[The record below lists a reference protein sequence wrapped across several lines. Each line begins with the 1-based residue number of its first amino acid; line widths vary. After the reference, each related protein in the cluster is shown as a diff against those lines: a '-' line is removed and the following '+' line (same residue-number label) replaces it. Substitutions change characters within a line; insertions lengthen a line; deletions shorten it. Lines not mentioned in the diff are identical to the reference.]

1 MVTHLPLLQT
11 HTKMRQIVRFVPV
24 LAIMLCL
31 SCKSSQKLETT
42 VTNDL
47 KTHFQNHQFQLSLND
62 TVTWF
67 VWNNDSDTV
76 PSQKRQ
82 MIRSSN
88 VNLFEDKTDTTKQ
101 TNVQASETKKTTKPY
116 IPDETP
122 VDWWLVAKGLL
133 AIAIILFI
141 VRHR

>member
-1 MVTHLPLLQT
+1 MVTHWPQLQT
-11 HTKMRQIVRFVPV
+11 HTKMRQIARFVPV

-67 VWNNDSDTV
+67 IWNNDSDTV

-101 TNVQASETKKTTKPY
+101 TKVQANKIQKTTKPLCSA
-116 IPDETP
+116 ESP

-141 VRHR
+141 VRRR

>member
-1 MVTHLPLLQT
+1 
-11 HTKMRQIVRFVPV
+11 MRQIARFVPV

-31 SCKSSQKLETT
+31 SCKSTQKLETT

-67 VWNNDSDTV
+67 IWNNDSDTV
-76 PSQKRQ
+76 PTHKRQ

-101 TNVQASETKKTTKPY
+101 TYVQTSETKKTTKP
-116 IPDETP
+116 INAGESP

-141 VRHR
+141 VHRR

>member
-1 MVTHLPLLQT
+1 MVTHWPKLQT

-31 SCKSSQKLETT
+31 SCKSSQKLKTT

-47 KTHFQNHQFQLSLND
+47 KAHFQNRQFQLSLND

-67 VWNNDSDTV
+67 VWNNDTDTV

-88 VNLFEDKTDTTKQ
+88 VNLFEEKTDTTKQ
-101 TNVQASETKKTTKPY
+101 TNVQATETKKTTKPF
-116 IPDETP
+116 IPGESP

-141 VRHR
+141 VHRR

>member
-1 MVTHLPLLQT
+1 MVTNWPQT
-11 HTKMRQIVRFVPV
+11 HTKMRQIARFVPV

-31 SCKSSQKLETT
+31 SCKSSQRLETT

-62 TVTWF
+62 TITWF

-88 VNLFEDKTDTTKQ
+88 VNLFEDKTDTSKQ
-101 TNVQASETKKTTKPY
+101 TSVQASDTKKTTKPF
-116 IPDETP
+116 ITGEST
-122 VDWWLVAKGLL
+122 VNWWIVAKALL
-133 AIAIILFI
+133 AIAIIIFI
-141 VRHR
+141 VRRR

>member
-1 MVTHLPLLQT
+1 MVTHWPQLPT
-11 HTKMRQIVRFVPV
+11 HTKMRQIARFVPV

-62 TVTWF
+62 TITWF

-76 PSQKRQ
+76 PSQKRR

-101 TNVQASETKKTTKPY
+101 TNMQASKTKKSTKPF
-116 IPDETP
+116 IPDESP
-122 VDWWLVAKGLL
+122 VNWWLIAKGLL
-133 AIAIILFI
+133 AIAIIIFI
-141 VRHR
+141 VRRR

>member
-1 MVTHLPLLQT
+1 
-11 HTKMRQIVRFVPV
+11 
-24 LAIMLCL
+24 
-31 SCKSSQKLETT
+31 
-42 VTNDL
+42 
-47 KTHFQNHQFQLSLND
+47 
-62 TVTWF
+62 
-67 VWNNDSDTV
+67 
-76 PSQKRQ
+76 

-101 TNVQASETKKTTKPY
+101 TNVQASETKKTTKPF

-141 VRHR
+141 VRHH

>member
-1 MVTHLPLLQT
+1 
-11 HTKMRQIVRFVPV
+11 MRHIVRFVPV

-67 VWNNDSDTV
+67 IWNNDSDTV

-101 TNVQASETKKTTKPY
+101 AYEQTVKTKKTTKPF
-116 IPDETP
+116 IPDESP
-122 VDWWLVAKGLL
+122 VDWWLIAKGLL
-133 AIAIILFI
+133 AIAIILYI
-141 VRHR
+141 VRSR

>member
-1 MVTHLPLLQT
+1 
-11 HTKMRQIVRFVPV
+11 MRQIVRFVPV

-31 SCKSSQKLETT
+31 SCKSTQKLETT

-47 KTHFQNHQFQLSLND
+47 KTHFQNRQFQLSLND

-76 PSQKRQ
+76 PSQKHQ

-88 VNLFEDKTDTTKQ
+88 VNLFENKTDTAKQ
-101 TNVQASETKKTTKPY
+101 TNMQTIETKKTTKPF
-116 IPDETP
+116 IPGENP
-122 VDWWLVAKGLL
+122 IDWWLIAKGLL
-133 AIAIILFI
+133 AIAIIIFI
-141 VRHR
+141 MRRR

>member
-1 MVTHLPLLQT
+1 M
-11 HTKMRQIVRFVPV
+11 
-24 LAIMLCL
+24 
-31 SCKSSQKLETT
+31 
-42 VTNDL
+42 
-47 KTHFQNHQFQLSLND
+47 ND

-82 MIRSSN
+82 MIRSSK

-101 TNVQASETKKTTKPY
+101 TNVQNVEKKKTTKHF
-116 IPDETP
+116 IPDESP
-122 VDWWLVAKGLL
+122 VDWWLVVKGLL

-141 VRHR
+141 LRHR

>member
-1 MVTHLPLLQT
+1 
-11 HTKMRQIVRFVPV
+11 MRQIVRFVPV

-67 VWNNDSDTV
+67 VWDNDSDTV
-76 PSQKRQ
+76 PSQKRR

-88 VNLFEDKTDTTKQ
+88 LNMFEDKTDTTKQ
-101 TNVQASETKKTTKPY
+101 AYVQTVETKKTTKAF
-116 IPDETP
+116 IPDESP

-141 VRHR
+141 VHRR

>member
-1 MVTHLPLLQT
+1 
-11 HTKMRQIVRFVPV
+11 
-24 LAIMLCL
+24 MLCL

-47 KTHFQNHQFQLSLND
+47 KTHFQNHQFQLALND

-67 VWNNDSDTV
+67 VWNSDSDTV
-76 PSQKRQ
+76 PSQKRR

-88 VNLFEDKTDTTKQ
+88 VNLFEDQTDTTKQ
-101 TNVQASETKKTTKPY
+101 INVQAKETKKSTKPF
-116 IPDETP
+116 IPDESP

-133 AIAIILFI
+133 AIAIILLI
-141 VRHR
+141 LKHR

>member
-1 MVTHLPLLQT
+1 
-11 HTKMRQIVRFVPV
+11 MRQIVRFVPV

-47 KTHFQNHQFQLSLND
+47 KTHFQNHQFQLALND

-67 VWNNDSDTV
+67 VWNSDTDTV

-88 VNLFEDKTDTTKQ
+88 VNLFEYKTDTTKQ
-101 TNVQASETKKTTKPY
+101 INVQATETKKSTKPF
-116 IPDETP
+116 IPDESP

-133 AIAIILFI
+133 AIAIILLI
-141 VRHR
+141 LRHR

>member
-1 MVTHLPLLQT
+1 
-11 HTKMRQIVRFVPV
+11 MRQIARFVPV

-47 KTHFQNHQFQLSLND
+47 KTHFQNHKFQLSLND

-101 TNVQASETKKTTKPY
+101 TNVQASETKKSTKPF
-116 IPDETP
+116 IPAETQ
-122 VDWWLVAKGLL
+122 VEWWLVAKGLL

>member
-1 MVTHLPLLQT
+1 MVTHWPQLQT
-11 HTKMRQIVRFVPV
+11 HTKMRQIARFVPV

-47 KTHFQNHQFQLSLND
+47 KTHFQNHKFQLSLND

-101 TNVQASETKKTTKPY
+101 TNVQASETKKSTKPF
-116 IPDETP
+116 IPAETQ
-122 VDWWLVAKGLL
+122 VEWWLVAKGLL

>member
-1 MVTHLPLLQT
+1 
-11 HTKMRQIVRFVPV
+11 MRQIVRFVPV
-24 LAIMLCL
+24 LAIMLCV

-47 KTHFQNHQFQLSLND
+47 KTHFQNHQFQLALND

-67 VWNNDSDTV
+67 VWDNDSDTV
-76 PSQKRQ
+76 PSQKRR

-101 TNVQASETKKTTKPY
+101 INEQAKETKKSTKPF
-116 IPDETP
+116 IPDESP

-133 AIAIILFI
+133 AIAIILLI
-141 VRHR
+141 LRHR

>member
-1 MVTHLPLLQT
+1 
-11 HTKMRQIVRFVPV
+11 MRQIARFVPV

-31 SCKSSQKLETT
+31 SCKSTQKLETT

-67 VWNNDSDTV
+67 IWNNDSDTV
-76 PSQKRQ
+76 PSKKRQ

-101 TNVQASETKKTTKPY
+101 TYVQTSEMKKTTKPIY
-116 IPDETP
+116 AGESP
-122 VDWWLVAKGLL
+122 VDWWLVTKGLL

-141 VRHR
+141 VHRR

>member
-1 MVTHLPLLQT
+1 MVTHWPQLQT
-11 HTKMRQIVRFVPV
+11 TTKMRQIVRFVPV

-76 PSQKRQ
+76 PSQKRR

-101 TNVQASETKKTTKPY
+101 TNMQASKTKKSTKPL
-116 IPDETP
+116 IPDESP
-122 VDWWLVAKGLL
+122 VNWWLVAKGLL
-133 AIAIILFI
+133 AIAILIFIL
-141 VRHR
+141 RRR